1 MATTRH
7 KLPTELTEDLLSAC
21 EQALQYRFASRKLL
35 RRALTHASAARTR
48 LESNERLEF
57 LGDSLLG
64 AIVCNELFE
73 RYPDSPEGELTRIK
87 SVVVS
92 RATCCRLADRL
103 GLQNYLLAGR
113 GITVQHHVPNSVL
126 AAQFEA
132 LVAAIFLD
140 GGFSAATGFVLR
152 EVRDEIEHASESVTG
167 VNYKSL
173 LQQLGQRDAGE
184 TPRYVVLDE
193 QGPDHSKCFKISA
206 IVAGRRYSAA
216 WGPSKKEAEQR
227 AAENALAELKG
238 TKAPHETD

>member
-1 MATTRH
+1 MPTIRH
-7 KLPTELTEDLLSAC
+7 SLPTELTEDLLSAC
-21 EQALQYRFASRKLL
+21 EQALQYEFTNRQLL

-73 RYPDSPEGELTRIK
+73 KYPGSPEGELTRVK

-113 GITVQHHVPNSVL
+113 GITIQNHVPDSVL

-140 GGFSAATGFVLR
+140 GGFSAATEFVLR
-152 EVRDEIEHASESVTG
+152 EVQGEIERASESATG

-173 LQQLGQRDAGE
+173 LQHFGQRDSGE
-184 TPRYVVLDE
+184 APRYVVLDE

-206 IVAGRRYSAA
+206 VVAGRRYSAA

-227 AAENALAELKG
+227 AAENALAELQG
-238 TKAPHETD
+238 ESAPHETE